1 MMRKYFMAAI
11 AVFTAVAVGGTAFG
25 ASTTTK
31 GEVTHGMDFQVSPS
45 KQPKKKW
52 GPATLYAR
60 TGPSVRTSD
69 PENGIPAKTERVR
82 MLFDKHIRF
91 NTGQFPTCKV
101 DISALENTTPSQA
114 MQRCGRKSKVSNDKR
129 SAATARLGF
138 GGGSAVVD
146 LNFDVMGFNGKP
158 VGTGKRKNPTLYLH
172 VRDNGTGDAATE
184 TTTMLLGVLRNAP
197 GKPYGTMLDVD
208 NIPGI
213 AGATGGLNDF
223 FATIK
228 KTRKKS
234 GKKVHFIQAR
244 CRAKNWK
251 LKAIWNFRSEP
262 NVPNQLSGTDQQRCK
277 KK

>member
-1 MMRKYFMAAI
+1 MRKYFAAAI
-11 AVFTAVAVGGTAFG
+11 AVFAAVAVGGTAFG
-25 ASTTTK
+25 ASTTTQ
-31 GEVTHGMDFQVSPS
+31 GEVTHGLDFQVSPS

-52 GPATLYAR
+52 GAAQLFAR
-60 TGPSVRTSD
+60 TGPSVRTSN
-69 PENGIPAKTERVR
+69 PEGGIPAKTERVR
-82 MLFDKHIRF
+82 MLFDKNLKF

-101 DISALENTTPSQA
+101 NISALENTTSSQA
-114 MQRCGRKSKVSNDKR
+114 EKRCGKKSKVSNDKR

-138 GGGSAVVD
+138 GGGVEVVD
-146 LNFDVMGFNGKP
+146 VSFDVMAFNGKP

-172 VRDNGTGDAATE
+172 VRDNGKGDVATN
-184 TTTMLLGVLRNAP
+184 TTTMLLGVLRKAP

-228 KTRKKS
+228 KSRKKS
-234 GKKVHFIQAR
+234 GKKLHFIQAR
-244 CRAKNWK
+244 CRSKNWN

-262 NVPNQLSGTDQQRCK
+262 NVPSQLSGTDKQRCK